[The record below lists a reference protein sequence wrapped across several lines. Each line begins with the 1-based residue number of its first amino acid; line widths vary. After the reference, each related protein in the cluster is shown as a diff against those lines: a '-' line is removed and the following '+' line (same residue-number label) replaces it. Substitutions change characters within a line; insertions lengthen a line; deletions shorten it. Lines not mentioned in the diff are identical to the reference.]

1 MNVLIAD
8 DEKLSRASLISMLEE
23 AGRGISIAGEAAN
36 GEELLEAL
44 IRLQPDVA
52 FVDIRMPRMNGLEA
66 IERGRKLSPHTE
78 WVILSGYSEFE
89 YARQAISLG
98 ASKYLLKP
106 LGMEELEE
114 VLEALFI
121 RMEQTSR
128 RLDEEFGHQLLS
140 TIRSGPPAKTAGFD
154 QTAEEE
160 GWHYRGLL
168 AVADTGATAEDHER
182 IMRQLADVLRDTAR
196 GRSGHAQ
203 RIAVFPLAAGQI
215 AAVVR
220 RPAGGS
226 AEDPR
231 LDGWAK
237 SLCTRVQLLSDSL
250 TVYTQID
257 GGLCASRTELLEQL
271 ADMHRLSPLRAV
283 MGVGRKLLID
293 EMQRQ
298 PAETVRLGQ
307 TLTQLAD
314 DYRRRQ
320 YMDYCRELEELT
332 VLLRTN
338 AYPPETEKNIR
349 QYIRYGI
356 QEGNTGTGEREELRD
371 LKDLKDSKDL
381 KTLLT
386 RYADKL
392 LADKNKAEGEPAD
405 MIAEVIHYIERH
417 YASDVSIAQLAE
429 KLGITPN
436 YLSTAFHKKTGST
449 FTKYLTRLRIH
460 RAKELLSTTSLP
472 VKDVA
477 LQVGYYSTRHF
488 VKLFSEYE
496 GCYPTEYKKQRKPAE

>member
-1 MNVLIAD
+1 MKVLIAD
-8 DEKLSRASLISMLEE
+8 DEKLSRAFLISMLEE

-106 LGMEELEE
+106 LGLEELEE
-114 VLEALFI
+114 VLDELFI

-140 TIRSGPPAKTAGFD
+140 TIRSGPPAITEGLG
-154 QTAEEE
+154 QNAEEE
-160 GWHYRGLL
+160 GCLYRGLL
-168 AVADTGATAEDHER
+168 AVADTGAPAVDKER
-182 IMRQLADVLRDTAR
+182 IMRQLSEVLRDTAR
-196 GRSGHAQ
+196 GKSGHAQ
-203 RIAVFPLAAGQI
+203 RIAVIPLATGQI
-215 AAVVR
+215 AAVVL
-220 RPAGGS
+220 RPAGVS

-231 LDGWAK
+231 MDGWAE
-237 SLCTRVQLLSDSL
+237 SLYTRVQLLSDSR

-257 GGLCASRTELLEQL
+257 GGLCASRTELLKQL
-271 ADMHRLSPLRAV
+271 ADMHRLSSLRAV
-283 MGVGRKLLID
+283 MGVGRKLPLD
-293 EMQRQ
+293 ELRRQ
-298 PAETVRLGQ
+298 PDQTVRLGQ
-307 TLTQLAD
+307 VLTQLAD
-314 DYRRRQ
+314 DYHRRQ

-338 AYPPETEKNIR
+338 AYPPDTEKNIR

-356 QEGNTGTGEREELRD
+356 HEGNAGERED
-371 LKDLKDSKDL
+371 LKDINGL

-392 LADKNKAEGEPAD
+392 LADKNKAKGEPAD
-405 MIAEVIHYIERH
+405 MIAEAIHYIERH
-417 YASDVSIAQLAE
+417 YASDVTIAQLAE

-460 RAKELLSTTSLP
+460 RAKELLSTTSLS

-496 GCYPTEYKKQRKPAE
+496 GCYPTEYKKQRRLAEER

>member
-1 MNVLIAD
+1 MKVLIAD

-114 VLEALFI
+114 VLDALFI

-140 TIRSGPPAKTAGFD
+140 TIRSGPPAKTAGLD

-160 GWHYRGLL
+160 GWQYRGLL
-168 AVADTGATAEDHER
+168 AVADTGAPAEDHER
-182 IMRQLADVLRDTAR
+182 IMRQLGDLLRDTAR
-196 GRSGHAQ
+196 GRSGQAQ

-220 RPAGGS
+220 RAAGGL

-231 LDGWAK
+231 MDGWAE
-237 SLCTRVQLLSDSL
+237 SLCTRVQLLSDSQ

-257 GGLCASRTELLEQL
+257 GGVCASRTELLEQL

-283 MGVGRKLLID
+283 MGVGRKLPLD
-293 EMQRQ
+293 ELRGQ
-298 PAETVRLGQ
+298 PDETVRLAQ
-307 TLTQLAD
+307 ILTQLAD

-332 VLLRTN
+332 ILLRTN
-338 AYPPETEKNIR
+338 AYPPDTDKNIR

-356 QEGNTGTGEREELRD
+356 QEGNTGEREELRN

-386 RYADKL
+386 RYADEL
-392 LADKNKAEGEPAD
+392 LADKNKAEGEPTD

-496 GCYPTEYKKQRKPAE
+496 GCYPTEYKKQRRPAE